1 LIEYPEIR
9 RKRRGF
15 ARRNAIEIFNDELG
29 STVRPKDRVRM
40 EKERRDAWMHAE
52 KFRRLAEEA
61 KRRTIERLYRGWSPV
76 KS

>member
-29 STVRPKDRVRM
+29 STVRPKDRVKM
-40 EKERRDAWMHAE
+40 EKERRDA
-52 KFRRLAEEA
+52 
-61 KRRTIERLYRGWSPV
+61 
-76 KS
+76 